1 MSALDAVKPTGVSDS
16 FFEKASSVILNLS
29 TTDAQLMKFL
39 NEVYSSDSVS
49 EGSLQ
54 AINILMNRR
63 NQRSELISNLEEKHH
78 RGVMSIISNLK

>member
-1 MSALDAVKPTGVSDS
+1 MSTVDTAKPAGVSDS
-16 FFEKASSVILNLS
+16 FFKKASDIILNLS

-39 NEVYSSDSVS
+39 NEVYSNDSIS
-49 EGSLQ
+49 EGNLQ

-78 RGVMSIISNLK
+78 RGMMSVLSNLK